1 MTINSQWVGP
11 VTTAGTVAPPVD
23 VAGLA
28 DQQWAALMGT
38 TITGKQYNQKGQ
50 PDTGLWGAAKALR
63 DQIKK
68 AAT

>member
-1 MTINSQWVGP
+1 MIYSAWTEPIIAAP
-11 VTTAGTVAPPVD
+11 VAPAVD
-23 VAGLA
+23 VAGLV

>member
-1 MTINSQWVGP
+1 MTFSEWFGP
-11 VTTAGTVAPPVD
+11 ITAAVTTTPPVD

-28 DQQWAALMGT
+28 DKQWALLMGT

>member
-1 MTINSQWVGP
+1 MIYSEWFGP
-11 VTTAGTVAPPVD
+11 ITAAVTTTPPVD
-23 VAGLA
+23 VAGLV

-38 TITGKQYNQKGQ
+38 TITGKQYNQRGQ